1 MLKYLKEYKK
11 ELFFG
16 PILKLIEAII
26 EIGIPFIIA
35 KIINNLE
42 TNNLDIIM
50 KYTVIMIVMIIVGLG
65 CATLAQLTAARTSQ
79 GFGTNL
85 RNSVFSHVLKLSNRQ
100 IEKFGSSAIVN
111 RITNDIL
118 NLEVAVAMFIR
129 LVIRVP
135 FIFIGSLV
143 MVNVL
148 NNNISKILLI
158 STIVLGICIYMI
170 VKLASNLQKKANEK
184 LDLLSLNI
192 KENLVNVRVVR
203 SFCTQNSESKKF
215 EAVNNSK
222 YKLDRKANIFSNLLN
237 PISMI
242 ILDIT
247 IAIVLYFG
255 GIEINFGNL
264 SKGDLIAIINYI
276 SQMILAVI
284 VLSNLI
290 TIYTKAFVSSKRVK
304 EILSI
309 KPEMTELDTSCKLQ
323 EHSIS
328 VEFKNVFFE
337 YENGKK
343 ILNNINFKIK
353 SNEKIGIIGLTG
365 SGKSTLLQLINRSY
379 DVTDGLIKVF
389 GRDVKMYSVK
399 DIKDNIR
406 LIEQKPSFFSNTIK
420 ENVKMGYDISD
431 NELIEALKKSDS
443 YEFIGRMDKG
453 IDSILENNANNL
465 SGGQKQRISISRA
478 FVGNPKILLLDDTT
492 NALDYRTEL
501 SVLNNL
507 FKYVDERN
515 ITLFIASQRIG
526 AVSRCDRIIVMD
538 NGKIESIG
546 THEELLQKSNIY
558 KQINELSAQ

>member
-1 MLKYLKEYKK
+1 
-11 ELFFG
+11 
-16 PILKLIEAII
+16 
-26 EIGIPFIIA
+26 
-35 KIINNLE
+35 
-42 TNNLDIIM
+42 
-50 KYTVIMIVMIIVGLG
+50 
-65 CATLAQLTAARTSQ
+65 
-79 GFGTNL
+79 
-85 RNSVFSHVLKLSNRQ
+85 
-100 IEKFGSSAIVN
+100 
-111 RITNDIL
+111 
-118 NLEVAVAMFIR
+118 MFIR

-148 NNNISKILLI
+148 NNSISKILLI
-158 STIVLGICIYMI
+158 STILLGICII
-170 VKLASNLQKKANEK
+170 VKIASNLQKKANEK

-215 EAVNNSK
+215 EEVNNSK
-222 YKLDRKANIFSNLLN
+222 YKLDKKANIFSNLLN

-255 GIEINFGNL
+255 GIELNIANL

-309 KPEMTELDTSCKLQ
+309 KPEMTKQDNCYKL
-323 EHSIS
+323 EENNIS

-337 YENGKK
+337 YENEKK
-343 ILNNINFKIK
+343 FLNNINLQIK

-379 DVTDGLIKVF
+379 DVTDGLIQVF
-389 GRDVKMYSVK
+389 GKDIKMYSTK
-399 DIKDNIR
+399 DIKDNIK

-431 NELIEALKKSDS
+431 NELIDALKKSDA
-443 YEFIGRMDKG
+443 YEFIERMDKG

-478 FVGNPKILLLDDTT
+478 FIGNPKILLLDDTT

-538 NGKIESIG
+538 NGIIESIG
-546 THEELLQKSNIY
+546 THEELLQKSSIY